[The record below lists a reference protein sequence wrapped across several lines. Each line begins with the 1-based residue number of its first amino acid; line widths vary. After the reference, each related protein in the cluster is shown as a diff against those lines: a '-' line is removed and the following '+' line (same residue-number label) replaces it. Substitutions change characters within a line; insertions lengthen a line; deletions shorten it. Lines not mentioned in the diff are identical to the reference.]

1 MSKGTAGPRKDERT
15 GTWWFVV
22 DVGVGP
28 DGKRRQA
35 KRRGFP
41 TKRAAQEDFDRL
53 KVSVH
58 NSSYVA
64 PKRQR
69 VGEYLE
75 DWLEIAEQSV
85 AASTFA
91 SYRRNLRV
99 HVIPRIGGVQLQ
111 ALDSVHL
118 NRLYAELLASG
129 RADHRSG
136 GLAPRTVVYIHTIL
150 RRALKDAV
158 KSGRIVRNPADAATK
173 PGKRRQKVARGEMRT
188 WTATELERF
197 LRAEAGTRY
206 GPAFLFLATTGCRR
220 GEALGLRWSD
230 VDLEAGCA
238 RIRQTVTAIDHA
250 VHIAAATKTE
260 DGRLLELDGRT
271 VSVLRSHRAAQLQE
285 RLLVGVG
292 YVDNNIV
299 FALPDGRPYHPE
311 RFSREFDRRVARHGL
326 RRIRTHDLRHTWATL
341 ALQSGLDAKIV
352 CDRLGHASPV
362 VTLTVYREVTRPM
375 ASDAAERVASI
386 IFGGS
391 K

>member
-1 MSKGTAGPRKDERT
+1 MSRTAGPRKDERN

-35 KRRGFP
+35 KRRGFA
-41 TKRAAQEDFDRL
+41 TKRTAQEEFDRL

-58 NSSYVA
+58 DSSYVA

-69 VGEYLE
+69 LGEFLE
-75 DWLEIAEQSV
+75 EWLKVIEQSV
-85 AASTFA
+85 APSTFA

-99 HVIPRIGGVQLQ
+99 HVMPRIGGVQLQ
-111 ALDSVHL
+111 VLDAAHL

-129 RADHRSG
+129 RADQRAG
-136 GLAPRTVVYIHTIL
+136 GLAPRTVAYIHTIL

-158 KSGRIVRNPADAATK
+158 RSGRLVRNPADVASQ
-173 PGKRRQKVARGEMRT
+173 PGRRRQKEARGEMQT
-188 WTATELERF
+188 WSGAEVEQF
-197 LRAEAGTRY
+197 LAAEAGTRY

-230 VDLEAGCA
+230 VDLEDGSAE
-238 RIRQTVTAIDHA
+238 IRQTVTAIDHA
-250 VHIAAATKTE
+250 VHIAPATKGG
-260 DGRLLELDGRT
+260 DGRRVELDAKT
-271 VSVLRSHRAAQLQE
+271 VSVLRSHRAVQLQE
-285 RLLVGVG
+285 RLLVGSG
-292 YVDNNIV
+292 YVDQGLV

-326 RRIRTHDLRHTWATL
+326 PRIRTHDLRHTWATL

-352 CDRLGHASPV
+352 SERLGHASPV
-362 VTLTVYREVTRPM
+362 VTLTVYRHVTRPM
-375 ASDAAERVASI
+375 ASDAAERVAAI